1 MISHFSILPENQDV
15 RAIEIAGGGLHARIL
30 SWGASL
36 QDLRLDG
43 HPSPLVLGFQR
54 LEDYLDHSAHHG
66 AIAGPVINRIGGG
79 TAMIDGTRHHF
90 DRNDHDRQTLHGGAG
105 GFGWQNWQVAA
116 AGASFVELAISQ
128 PDGHMGFPGR
138 IDATCRYELNED
150 GMLSVELRATTQ
162 KPTLV
167 NMGHHSYFT
176 LDDRG
181 DIRDHILCIDAD
193 RVLLAD
199 RTDLATGEVLDVS
212 GTRFDF
218 TRPRPVSD
226 AFDNN
231 FCLAAQR
238 RTPQKVA
245 QLASPHSG
253 ITMDVVTSEPGLQLY
268 TGHKLNA
275 PVAGLNGRI
284 DKPFAGLC
292 LEPQM
297 WPNAPDNPAFPSIL
311 LHPGKP
317 CEQISRFKFT
327 IK

>member
-30 SWGASL
+30 TWGASL

-43 HPSPLVLGFQR
+43 HAPPLVLGFPR
-54 LEDYLDHSAHHG
+54 LEDYLAHAAHHG
-66 AIAGPVINRIGGG
+66 AIAGPVINRIAGGMA
-79 TAMIDGTRHHF
+79 TIDGTHHSF

-116 AGASFVELAISQ
+116 TGASFVELAISQ

-138 IDATCRYELNED
+138 IDAKCRYELSGD
-150 GMLSVELRATTQ
+150 GMLSVALLATTQ
-162 KPTLV
+162 KPTLL

-181 DIRDHILCIDAD
+181 DIRDHTLRIDAE

-199 RTDLATGEVLDVS
+199 ETDLATGESLDVR
-212 GTRFDF
+212 GTGYDF
-218 TRPRPVSD
+218 TRARSVSD
-226 AFDNN
+226 PFDNN
-231 FCLAAQR
+231 FCLAQQR
-238 RTPQKVA
+238 RAPQTVA
-245 QLASPHSG
+245 QLASPHSRV
-253 ITMDVVTSEPGLQLY
+253 TMDVITSEPGLQLY

-275 PVAGLNGRI
+275 AVAGLNGRI

-297 WPNAPDNPAFPSIL
+297 WPNAPDNPSFPSIVL
-311 LHPGKP
+311 RPGERSQQVS
-317 CEQISRFKFT
+317 CFKFT
-327 IK
+327 NT